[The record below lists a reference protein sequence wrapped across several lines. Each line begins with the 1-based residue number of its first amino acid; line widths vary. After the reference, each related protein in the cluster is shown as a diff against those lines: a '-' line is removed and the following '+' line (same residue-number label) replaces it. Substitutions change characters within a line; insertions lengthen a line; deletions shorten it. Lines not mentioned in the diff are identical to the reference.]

1 MSNTK
6 RGVGVEGKLG
16 AQGVSELATLAE
28 ESGYGSFW
36 FNVMGT
42 GNEPVETL
50 RRSLAATRSI
60 EIGVGIFPL
69 DAHPVADIAPK
80 LADAGVSTPR
90 AIVGIA
96 TGQIRKNALQTT
108 VEAIEALRAAV
119 PEARIATGG
128 YGPKMLELGGRL
140 ADVFLANWLTL
151 PRLDD
156 FIAEVEAGAKTAGRA
171 VPDVYLYHRAARG
184 PDAVARLSAD
194 LAEYR
199 RYPVHEKHQATM
211 GNPAF
216 IGVAA
221 SVPEEIAGQIAD
233 YESRCNVVLKP
244 LPQAVG
250 EIDEWRALVRFF
262 APSK

>member
-1 MSNTK
+1 MSTK
-6 RGVGVEGKLG
+6 RGVGVEGSLG
-16 AQGVSELATLAE
+16 AQAISELAALAE
-28 ESGYGSFW
+28 TSGYGSFW
-36 FNVMGT
+36 FNVLGS
-42 GNEPVETL
+42 GNEPVEAL
-50 RRSLAATRSI
+50 RRALAATRTI
-60 EIGVGIFPL
+60 EIGIGVFPL
-69 DAHPVADIAPK
+69 DAYPAADIAPK
-80 LADAGVSTPR
+80 LADAGISTRR
-90 AIVGIA
+90 AIIGIA
-96 TGQIRKNALQTT
+96 TGQIRKNALQLTT
-108 VEAIEALRAAV
+108 EAIETLRAAV

-156 FIAEVEAGAKTAGRA
+156 FIAEVAAGAARAGRA
-171 VPDVYLYHRAARG
+171 RPEICLYHRAARG
-184 PDAVARLSAD
+184 PDAVQRLSAE

-221 SVPEEIAGQIAD
+221 SAPGEIAAQIAE

-244 LPQAVG
+244 LPRAAG
-250 EIDEWRALVRFF
+250 DLDEWRALVSFF
-262 APSK
+262 APTK